1 MKRLL
6 LAFSAFFLVPL
17 ASLAG
22 DQASVQILGFS
33 KDGSH
38 FAFEQYGIQDGSGF
52 PYSEIYVLD
61 VKSDSWVKP
70 SPFRRTDEV
79 DETKGYDPDRLLT
92 ETRSENRLAAQE
104 LLSTTGIAGKGET
117 VGHNP
122 VTELNANPFE
132 MRVNPRFV
140 IPAIDGELVV
150 SLSEYP
156 LKNATC
162 SSYGAEDTKGFQLNV
177 SYGGEHRVLHHDKS
191 LPKSRGCALSYRVDR
206 VVTYFPQDQLPVMA
220 IFVHVSTLGFE
231 GPDGRFIAITAPF

>member
-1 MKRLL
+1 MRRLL

-17 ASLAG
+17 ASFAG
-22 DQASVQILGFS
+22 DQASLQILGFS
-33 KDGSH
+33 KDGNH

-61 VKSDSWVKP
+61 VKGDKWVKP

-79 DETKGYDPDRLLT
+79 DETQGYDPDRLLT

-104 LLSTTGIAGKGET
+104 LLSGSGIAGKGEI

-122 VTELNANPFE
+122 ITELNANPFE
-132 MRVNPRFV
+132 MRVNPRFA
-140 IPAIDGELVV
+140 IPAINGELTV
-150 SLSEYP
+150 SLSQFDLPDE
-156 LKNATC
+156 TC
-162 SSYGAEDTKGFQLNV
+162 SGYGAETKGFRLSV
-177 SYGGEHRVLHHDKS
+177 SHAGQTRTLHHDKI
-191 LPKSRGCALSYRVDR
+191 LPKSRGCALSYRIDR
-206 VVTYFPQDQLPVMA
+206 VVTYFPQDRLPVMA